1 MALEDLALPGLTS
14 SQRPCWSVT
23 FKGTP
28 TDSELTHQ
36 AHLLLTLHTTGHCA
50 PALITQVRE
59 NRDSSYSWKLT
70 EMTQGHSLLQVPSQL
85 LSLFHRTSIGG
96 PVHSC
101 LTLSAS
107 SSSSMWG
114 VASSLLWETGG
125 TNHLSIDSWFLIGW
139 PDQISNFLLVS

>member
-1 MALEDLALPGLTS
+1 MLCPDAADLGTLLVALEDLALPGLTS

-23 FKGTP
+23 VKGTP

-70 EMTQGHSLLQVPSQL
+70 EMPQGHPLLQVPSQL
-85 LSLFHRTSIGG
+85 LSLFHRTSIGVLSTAASPFLPPQVPLCG
-96 PVHSC
+96 AWLVLSFGKLGEQTTFP
-101 LTLSAS
+101 LTA
-107 SSSSMWG
+107 G
-114 VASSLLWETGG
+114 
-125 TNHLSIDSWFLIGW
+125 F
-139 PDQISNFLLVS
+139 

>member
-1 MALEDLALPGLTS
+1 MAAEPEETALACPVVSFLCCVLMLQIWGLCWWPWRNWPYS

-50 PALITQVRE
+50 PALITQVQE

-70 EMTQGHSLLQVPSQL
+70 EMPQGHPLLQVPSQL
-85 LSLFHRTSIGG
+85 LSLFHGTSIGG

-101 LTLSAS
+101 LTLSAP
-107 SSSSMWG
+107 
-114 VASSLLWETGG
+114 LLI
-125 TNHLSIDSWFLIGW
+125 L
-139 PDQISNFLLVS
+139 NFLYVGRG

>member
-1 MALEDLALPGLTS
+1 MLCPDAADLGTLLVALEELVPKGLAG
-14 SQRPCWSVT
+14 WSVT

-50 PALITQVRE
+50 PALITQVQE

-70 EMTQGHSLLQVPSQL
+70 EMPQGHPLLQVPSQL
-85 LSLFHRTSIGG
+85 LSLFHGTSIGG

-101 LTLSAS
+101 LTLSAP
-107 SSSSMWG
+107 
-114 VASSLLWETGG
+114 LLI
-125 TNHLSIDSWFLIGW
+125 L
-139 PDQISNFLLVS
+139 NFLYVGRG